1 LSVALLYEHLE
12 TDEMGIRLT
21 AKEMGIDLVHIP
33 FRKISVSIQK
43 EGFRIRSIRKDYDKI
58 LKKISVVLNRAQS
71 KNRRL
76 YAGSILE
83 TFDKEVINSSY
94 IEYLCF
100 SKLRTLLQFCKN
112 GIDIPQT
119 VFVPCDAYDS
129 RRDGGKI
136 SNIKI
141 IADLIQN
148 ELGNSN
154 IVVKPDAGTHGMYVR
169 LARDRDELL
178 NFLKETEP
186 SIINPIGITA
196 QEMID
201 KWFYDLRI
209 IVYKEKGKSP
219 SCHPIGMA
227 RAGFK
232 DFRTNTYLGNM
243 VFGIKLPQQVI
254 DNSIKCGEAIG
265 VNDEVWV
272 LALDAMPD
280 VGKEKIVDD
289 SKVISELN
297 KLTTPFNQISEVK
310 RDKNKYKDFFVWNH
324 RLEDAF
330 QKYMELEAYQRIKE
344 IIEESVEKKRK
355 DIYFHEINACPEFWE
370 QTRLITGINI
380 AKTLLECVKSVNR

>member
-1 LSVALLYEHLE
+1 MSIALLYEHLE
-12 TDEMGIRLT
+12 TDEMGIRIT

-33 FRKISVSIQK
+33 FRKIAISIQK
-43 EGFRIRSIRKDYDKI
+43 EGFRIRSIGKDYDEI

-119 VFVPCDAYDS
+119 IFIPCDAYDS

-136 SNIKI
+136 SNVKI

-148 ELGNSN
+148 ELGNEN

-186 SIINPIGITA
+186 SIINPIGFTV
-196 QEMID
+196 QEMVD

-219 SCHPIGMA
+219 CCHPIGMA

-243 VFGIKLPQQVI
+243 VFGIKLPQEVI

-265 VNDEVWV
+265 INDEVWV

-280 VGKEKIVDD
+280 VGEERIVDN

-297 KLTTPFNQISEVK
+297 KLTKTFNQISKIK
-310 RDKNKYKDFFVWNH
+310 RDKNKYKDFSVWNH
-324 RLEDAF
+324 RLEESF
-330 QKYMELEAYQRIKE
+330 QKYMEVEAYQRIKE
-344 IIEESVEKKRK
+344 IIEDSVEKKRK
-355 DIYFHEINACPEFWE
+355 DIYFHEINSCPEFWE

-380 AKTLLECVKSVNR
+380 AKTLLECVKSIDR